1 MTSTGAGVRDV
12 LFTFTFETWSD
23 AVARGMARPPD
34 RLALTLLEHP
44 QVRRLLIADPP
55 RSAPR
60 RIAKRLLRRHD
71 APFPGSADHARV
83 QPVTWHRVDPV
94 DVSGLSRQGRDYD
107 RALASAARERGM
119 SDVAV
124 ITASPF
130 AAGYSPFDWA
140 TGTTYYARDD
150 WTELPSR
157 QAWWP
162 ALRESYARL
171 RRSGRPV
178 VAVSQAILDRIE
190 PTGEA
195 VVVPNGVEPA
205 EWLGPQPADPSFLAG
220 IPHPRALY
228 VGTLDSRLDVPGV
241 LELARCRPDLH
252 VVLLGVV
259 GDAAAIAPLQ
269 GVANIHVLP
278 PTDRRGLV
286 AAVRNADLCLVAHAR
301 TALTEA
307 MSPLKIYE
315 YLAGGAPVLSID
327 LPPVRG
333 IDPRVLLTD
342 TTAQFADRL
351 DEALALGR
359 TREDARLRFVA
370 ENSWRSRHE
379 RILDVAFRAGA
390 VRAPA

>member
-1 MTSTGAGVRDV
+1 MSFPSAGARDV
-12 LFTFTFETWSD
+12 LFTFTFETWTD
-23 AVARGMARPPD
+23 AVGRGMARPPD
-34 RLALTLLEHP
+34 RLALTLLDHP
-44 QVRRLLIADPP
+44 GVRRLVVADPP

-60 RIAKRLLRRHD
+60 RVAKRLLGRHD
-71 APFPGSADHARV
+71 APFPADADRALV
-83 QPVTWHRVDPV
+83 QPVTWRGVDPV
-94 DVSGLSRQGRDYD
+94 EVAGLERQGRAYD
-107 RALASAARERGM
+107 RSLAEAARKRGM
-119 SDVAV
+119 RDVAV

-130 AAGYSPFDWA
+130 AAGYSSFSWA
-140 TGTTYYARDD
+140 AGTTYYARDD
-150 WTELPSR
+150 WTALPAR
-157 QAWWP
+157 RAWWP

-171 RRSGRPV
+171 RASGRPV

-205 EWLGPQPADPSFLAG
+205 EWIGPTPDAPPWLAD

-228 VGTLDSRLDVPGV
+228 VGTLDSRLDVPG
-241 LELARCRPDLH
+241 LRELASRRPDLH
-252 VVLLGVV
+252 IVLLGVV
-259 GDAAAIAPLQ
+259 GDADAIAPLH
-269 GVANIHVLP
+269 GVPNIHMLP
-278 PTDRRGLV
+278 PTDRAGLV
-286 AAVRNADLCLVAHAR
+286 AAVRSSDLCLVSHAR

-327 LPPVRG
+327 LAPVRN

-359 TREDARLRFVA
+359 ATEDERLAFVA
-370 ENSWRSRHE
+370 DNSWRSRHE
-379 RILDVAFRAGA
+379 RILEVAFRAQP
-390 VRAPA
+390 VRTVA

>member
-1 MTSTGAGVRDV
+1 MRDV
-12 LFTFTFETWSD
+12 VFTFTFETWSD

-44 QVRRLLIADPP
+44 DVRKLLVADPP
-55 RSAPR
+55 RNAAR
-60 RIAKRLLRRHD
+60 RLAKRLLGRHD
-71 APFPGSADHARV
+71 APFPTASGRTHV
-83 QPVTWHRVDPV
+83 TPVSWRSVDPV
-94 DVSGLSRQGRDYD
+94 SIPGQERQGRAYD
-107 RALASAARERGM
+107 AALAAAASAQGM

-140 TGTTYYARDD
+140 AGATYYARDD
-150 WTELPSR
+150 WTQLPAR
-157 QAWWP
+157 RAWWP

-171 RRSGRPV
+171 RASGRPV
-178 VAVSQAILDRIE
+178 IAVSQAILDRIE

-195 VVVPNGVEPA
+195 LVVPNGVEPA
-205 EWLGPQPADPSFLAG
+205 EWVGPKPADPAWLAG

-228 VGTLDSRLDVPGV
+228 VGTLDSRLDVPGL
-241 LELARCRPDLH
+241 LELARRRPDLQ

-259 GDAAAIAPLQ
+259 GDADAVAPLY
-269 GVANIHVLP
+269 GVPNIHVLP
-278 PTDRRGLV
+278 PTDRAGLV
-286 AAVRNADLCLVAHAR
+286 AAVRNSDLCLVSHAR

-327 LPPVRG
+327 LAPVRG

-351 DEALALGR
+351 DEALALGPAD
-359 TREDARLRFVA
+359 EDARLDFVA
-370 ENSWRSRHE
+370 ANSWRSRHD
-379 RILDVAFRAGA
+379 RILDVAFRAGP
-390 VRAPA
+390 VRARA

>member
-1 MTSTGAGVRDV
+1 MRDV

-44 QVRRLLIADPP
+44 EVRKLLVADPP
-55 RSAPR
+55 RNAAR
-60 RIAKRLLRRHD
+60 RLAKRLLGRHD
-71 APFPGSADHARV
+71 APFPAAPGRAHVA
-83 QPVTWHRVDPV
+83 PVTWARVDPFSL
-94 DVSGLSRQGRDYD
+94 SGLESQGRAYD
-107 RALASAARERGM
+107 AALAEASRAQGM

-140 TGTTYYARDD
+140 AGATYYARDD
-150 WTELPSR
+150 WTQLPAR
-157 QAWWP
+157 RAWWP
-162 ALRESYARL
+162 ALEESYARL
-171 RRSGRPV
+171 RASGRPV
-178 VAVSQAILDRIE
+178 VAVSQAILDRID

-205 EWLGPQPADPSFLAG
+205 EWIGPTPADPEFLAG

-228 VGTLDSRLDVPGV
+228 VGTLDSRLDVPG
-241 LELARCRPDLH
+241 LIELARRRADLH

-259 GDAAAIAPLQ
+259 GDADAVAPLRE
-269 GVANIHVLP
+269 VPNIHVLP
-278 PTDRRGLV
+278 PTNRPGLV
-286 AAVRNADLCLVAHAR
+286 AAVRNSDLCLVSHAR
-301 TALTEA
+301 TKLTEA

-327 LPPVRG
+327 LAPVRG

-342 TTAQFADRL
+342 TTAQFADRI
-351 DEALALGR
+351 DEALALGPAD
-359 TREDARLRFVA
+359 EEARLDFVA
-370 ENSWRSRHE
+370 ANSWRSRHE
-379 RILDVAFRAGA
+379 RILDVAFRAGKVP
-390 VRAPA
+390 VR

>member
-1 MTSTGAGVRDV
+1 MRDV
-12 LFTFTFETWSD
+12 VFTFTFETWSD

-44 QVRRLLIADPP
+44 DVRKLLVADPP
-55 RSAPR
+55 RNAAR
-60 RIAKRLLRRHD
+60 RLAKRLLGRHD
-71 APFPGSADHARV
+71 APFPASPGRSHV
-83 QPVTWHRVDPV
+83 TPVSWRSVDPV
-94 DVSGLSRQGRDYD
+94 SIPGQERQGRAYD
-107 RALASAARERGM
+107 AALAASASAQGM

-140 TGTTYYARDD
+140 AGATYYARDD
-150 WTELPSR
+150 WTQLPAR
-157 QAWWP
+157 RAWWP

-171 RRSGRPV
+171 RASGRPV
-178 VAVSQAILDRIE
+178 IAVSQAILDRIE

-195 VVVPNGVEPA
+195 LVVPNGVEPA
-205 EWLGPQPADPSFLAG
+205 EWVGPKPADPAWLAG

-228 VGTLDSRLDVPGV
+228 VGTLDSRLDVPGL
-241 LELARCRPDLH
+241 LELAPRRPDLQ

-259 GDAAAIAPLQ
+259 GDAEAVAPLY
-269 GVANIHVLP
+269 GVPNIHVLP
-278 PTDRRGLV
+278 PTDRAGLV
-286 AAVRNADLCLVAHAR
+286 AAVRNSDLCLVSHAR

-327 LPPVRG
+327 LAPVRG

-351 DEALALGR
+351 DEALALGPAD
-359 TREDARLRFVA
+359 EDARLDFVA
-370 ENSWRSRHE
+370 ANSWRSRHD
-379 RILDVAFRAGA
+379 RILDVAFRAGT
-390 VRAPA
+390 VRARA

>member
-1 MTSTGAGVRDV
+1 MRDV
-12 LFTFTFETWSD
+12 VFTFTFETWSD

-44 QVRRLLIADPP
+44 DVRKLLVADPP
-55 RSAPR
+55 RNAAR
-60 RIAKRLLRRHD
+60 RLAKRLLGRHD
-71 APFPGSADHARV
+71 APFPATPGRSHV
-83 QPVTWHRVDPV
+83 TPVTWRSVDPV
-94 DVSGLSRQGRDYD
+94 SIPGQERQGREYD
-107 RALASAARERGM
+107 AALAAAAGAEGM

-140 TGTTYYARDD
+140 AGATYYARDD
-150 WTELPSR
+150 WTQLPAR
-157 QAWWP
+157 RAWWP

-171 RRSGRPV
+171 RSSGRPV
-178 VAVSQAILDRIE
+178 IAVSQAILDRIE

-195 VVVPNGVEPA
+195 LVVPNGVEPA
-205 EWLGPQPADPSFLAG
+205 EWVGPKPAEPAWLAG

-228 VGTLDSRLDVPGV
+228 VGTLDSRLDVPGL
-241 LELARCRPDLH
+241 LELARRRPDLQ

-259 GDAAAIAPLQ
+259 GDAEAVAPLY
-269 GVANIHVLP
+269 GVPNIHVLP
-278 PTDRRGLV
+278 PTDRAGLV
-286 AAVRNADLCLVAHAR
+286 AAVRNSDLCLVSHAR

-327 LPPVRG
+327 LAPVRG

-351 DEALALGR
+351 DEALALGPAD
-359 TREDARLRFVA
+359 EDARLDFVA
-370 ENSWRSRHE
+370 ANSWRSRHD
-379 RILDVAFRAGA
+379 RILDVAFRAGT
-390 VRAPA
+390 VRARA

>member
-1 MTSTGAGVRDV
+1 MRDV

-44 QVRRLLIADPP
+44 EVRALLVADPP
-55 RSAPR
+55 RNAAR
-60 RIAKRLLRRHD
+60 RLAKRLLGRHD
-71 APFPGSADHARV
+71 ASFPATPGRAHVA
-83 QPVTWHRVDPV
+83 PLTWTRVDPFS
-94 DVSGLSRQGRDYD
+94 VSGLERQGRAYD
-107 RALASAARERGM
+107 AALAEASRAQGM

-130 AAGYSPFDWA
+130 AAGYSAFDWA
-140 TGTTYYARDD
+140 AGATYYARDD
-150 WTELPSR
+150 WTQLPAR
-157 QAWWP
+157 RAWWP
-162 ALRESYARL
+162 ALEESYARL
-171 RRSGRPV
+171 RASGRPV
-178 VAVSQAILDRIE
+178 VAVSQAILDRID

-205 EWLGPQPADPSFLAG
+205 EWTGPQPAGPSFLAG

-228 VGTLDSRLDVPGV
+228 VGTLDSRLDVPG
-241 LELARCRPDLH
+241 LIELARRRPDLH

-259 GDAAAIAPLQ
+259 GDADAVAPLRQ
-269 GVANIHVLP
+269 VPNIHVLP
-278 PTDRRGLV
+278 PTNRAGLV
-286 AAVRNADLCLVAHAR
+286 AAVRNSDVCLVSHAR
-301 TALTEA
+301 TKLTEA

-327 LPPVRG
+327 LAPVRG

-351 DEALALGR
+351 DEALALGPAD
-359 TREDARLRFVA
+359 EQSRLDFVTA
-370 ENSWRSRHE
+370 NSWRSRHE
-379 RILDVAFRAGA
+379 SILDVAFRAGKVTA
-390 VRAPA
+390 SP

>member
-1 MTSTGAGVRDV
+1 MRDV
-12 LFTFTFETWSD
+12 VFTFTFETWSD

-44 QVRRLLIADPP
+44 EVRRLIVADPP
-55 RSAPR
+55 RNGAR
-60 RIAKRLLRRHD
+60 RLAKRLLGRHD
-71 APFPGSADHARV
+71 APFPGTPGRSHLAPIV
-83 QPVTWHRVDPV
+83 WGRVDPF
-94 DVSGLSRQGRDYD
+94 SIGGLEHQGCAYD
-107 RALASAARERGM
+107 AALAAAASDQGM
-119 SDVAV
+119 TDVAV

-140 TGTTYYARDD
+140 AGATYYARDD
-150 WTELPSR
+150 WTQLPAR
-157 QAWWP
+157 RAWWP

-195 VVVPNGVEPA
+195 LVVPNGVEPA
-205 EWLGPQPADPSFLAG
+205 EWVGPKPADPAWLAG

-228 VGTLDSRLDVPGV
+228 VGTLDSRLDVPGL
-241 LELARCRPDLH
+241 LELARRRPDLQ

-259 GDAAAIAPLQ
+259 GDADAVAPLRA
-269 GVANIHVLP
+269 VPNIHVLP
-278 PTDRRGLV
+278 PTDRAGLM
-286 AAVRNADLCLVAHAR
+286 AAVRNSDLCLVSHAR

-327 LPPVRG
+327 LAPVRG

-351 DEALALGR
+351 DEALALGPAAEADR
-359 TREDARLRFVA
+359 VRFVDA
-370 ENSWRSRHE
+370 NSWRSRHE
-379 RILDVAFRAGA
+379 RILEVAFRAGKVA
-390 VRAPA
+390 ASP

>member
-1 MTSTGAGVRDV
+1 MRDV
-12 LFTFTFETWSD
+12 VFTFTFETWSD

-44 QVRRLLIADPP
+44 DVRKLLVADPP
-55 RSAPR
+55 RNAAR
-60 RIAKRLLRRHD
+60 RLAKRLLGRQD
-71 APFPGSADHARV
+71 APFPATPGRSHV
-83 QPVTWHRVDPV
+83 TPVTWRNVDPV
-94 DVSGLSRQGRDYD
+94 SIPGQERQGRAYD
-107 RALASAARERGM
+107 AALAAAASAQGM
-119 SDVAV
+119 TDVAI

-140 TGTTYYARDD
+140 AGATYYARDD
-150 WTELPSR
+150 WTQLPAR
-157 QAWWP
+157 RAWWP

-171 RRSGRPV
+171 RSSGRPV
-178 VAVSQAILDRIE
+178 IAVSQAILDRIE

-195 VVVPNGVEPA
+195 LVVPNGVEPA
-205 EWLGPQPADPSFLAG
+205 EWVGPKPADPAWLAG

-228 VGTLDSRLDVPGV
+228 VGTLDSRLDVPGL
-241 LELARCRPDLH
+241 LELARRRPDLQ

-259 GDAAAIAPLQ
+259 GDAEAVAPLY
-269 GVANIHVLP
+269 GVPNIHVLP
-278 PTDRRGLV
+278 PTDRAGLV
-286 AAVRNADLCLVAHAR
+286 AAVRNSDLCLVSHAR

-327 LPPVRG
+327 LAPVRG

-351 DEALALGR
+351 DEALALGPAD
-359 TREDARLRFVA
+359 EDARLDFVA
-370 ENSWRSRHE
+370 ANSWRSRHD
-379 RILDVAFRAGA
+379 RILDVAFRAGT
-390 VRAPA
+390 VRARA